1 MHFPLLQDLVILL
14 VFSIIVVFILNRL
27 KTPSILGFLLT
38 GVLIGPHGLSLIKA
52 VEEVEIISEIGV
64 ILLLFIIGLE
74 MSIKQLISIRKT
86 VFVGGAFQVGVTVI
100 VASLIYY
107 SLGFPLNESVFIGF
121 LFSLSSTAIVLKVF
135 KDRNELNT
143 PHGKNV
149 LAILIFQ
156 DLIVVPMMLVTP
168 IIAGTS
174 GDVTQ
179 SVLSLTL
186 KTILV
191 IVITIISARYL
202 VPKLMHSIAKTESKE
217 LFLLTT
223 FSICFAV
230 AFLTSEAGLSLALG
244 AFLAGLIISES
255 EYSHQAT
262 STILPFGEL
271 FTSLFFVSV
280 GMLLDLSFFINNLGL
295 VFLLVI
301 GVFIVKSIIA
311 SLAVAILKYPP
322 KTIIITGVSLFQVG
336 EFAFILSK
344 VGLDNNLLSE
354 FTNQLFLSVS
364 VISMLLTPF
373 VIILSEKIAFGVLNI
388 NRTQKLT
395 KTDENVDFQDS
406 PIYENHLVII
416 GYGLNGSNLVKA
428 AEYMKISYVIIEHNP
443 DSIQKIKEEGY
454 PIIVGDATKDYVL
467 KSVNLIQ
474 ARAVVV
480 AISDPE
486 ATKIIL
492 SKIRQISQSLYT
504 IIRTRF
510 VKEIEDLHALGADE
524 VIPEEYETSIQ
535 IFTRVMHNF
544 LIPKKEIQHFTK
556 SLRTDDYSFFQ
567 AKANASKTFNLPE
580 IPDFNITTLKVNCD
594 SGKILK
600 KTIGEIDIRNKYG
613 INILS
618 IKRKNQFVDIVKPT
632 EKICRNDV
640 LFVQGKPENIEEF
653 SKLL

>member
-1 MHFPLLQDLVILL
+1 MHIPLLQDLVILL
-14 VFSIIVVFILNRL
+14 VFSIVVVFILNRL
-27 KTPSILGFLLT
+27 KTPSILGFLIT
-38 GVLIGPHGLSLIKA
+38 GVFIGPHGLSLIKA

-74 MSIKQLISIRKT
+74 LSIKQLISIRRT

-100 VASLIYY
+100 VATLIYY
-107 SLGFPLNESVFIGF
+107 SFGYSLNESVFVGF

-135 KDRNELNT
+135 KDRNELST
-143 PHGKNV
+143 LHGKNV

-168 IIAGTS
+168 IIAGSSEDT
-174 GDVTQ
+174 TQ
-179 SVLSLTL
+179 GILSLTL
-186 KTILV
+186 KTTVV

-271 FTSLFFVSV
+271 FTSLFFISV
-280 GMLLDLSFFINNLGL
+280 GMLLDLSFFINNLGV
-295 VFLLVI
+295 VFLLVV
-301 GVFIVKSIIA
+301 GVFIIKSIIA
-311 SLAVAILKYPP
+311 ALAVTILKYPS

-344 VGLDNNLLSE
+344 VGLEYNLLSNY
-354 FTNQLFLSVS
+354 TNQLFLSVS
-364 VISMLLTPF
+364 VITMLLTPF
-373 VIILSEKIAFGVLNI
+373 IIILSEKIAFSVLNL
-388 NRTQKLT
+388 RGSQTL
-395 KTDENVDFQDS
+395 VDSEEHEFLEEQQV
-406 PIYENHLVII
+406 YENHLVII
-416 GYGLNGSNLVKA
+416 GYGINGSNLVKA
-428 AEYMKISYVIIEHNP
+428 AEYMKIPYVIIEHNP
-443 DSIQKIKEEGY
+443 ESIQSIKEKGF
-454 PIIVGDATKDYVL
+454 PLIIGDASKDFVL
-467 KSVNLIQ
+467 HSVNLNQ

-480 AISDPE
+480 AISDPD
-486 ATKIIL
+486 ATKVIL

-504 IIRTRF
+504 IIRTRY
-510 VKEIEDLHALGADE
+510 VKEIEELHAMGADE

-544 LIPKKEIQHFTK
+544 LIPKKEIQNFTK

-567 AKANASKTFNLPE
+567 AQANASKTYNLPE
-580 IPDFNITTLKVNCD
+580 IPEFNITTLKVNCD

-600 KTIGEIDIRNKYG
+600 KSIGELDIRNKYG
-613 INILS
+613 VNILS
-618 IKRKNQFVDIVKPT
+618 IKRKSIFIDIVKPS
-632 EKICRNDV
+632 ERIFRNDT
-640 LFVQGKPENIEEF
+640 LYVQGKPESIEEF

>member
-14 VFSIIVVFILNRL
+14 VFSIVVVFILNRL
-27 KTPSILGFLLT
+27 KVPSILGFLLT
-38 GVLIGPHGLSLIKA
+38 GVLIGPHGLSLIQA

-74 MSIKQLISIRKT
+74 LSIKQLISIRKT
-86 VFVGGAFQVGVTVI
+86 VFVGGAFQVGITVL
-100 VASLIYY
+100 VAALVYY
-107 SLGFPLNESVFIGF
+107 SFGYPLNESVFIGF

-135 KDRNELNT
+135 KDKNELNT

-179 SVLSLTL
+179 SVLSLAI

-191 IVITIISARYL
+191 IAITIISARYL

-271 FTSLFFVSV
+271 FTSLFFISV
-280 GMLLDLSFFINNLGL
+280 GMLLDLSFFIKNIGL
-295 VFLLVI
+295 VVLLVL
-301 GVFIVKSIIA
+301 GVFIVKSLIA
-311 SLAVAILKYPP
+311 AIAVAILKYPS
-322 KTIIITGVSLFQVG
+322 KTVIITGVSLFQVG

-344 VGLDNNLLSE
+344 VGLENNLLSE

-364 VISMLLTPF
+364 VITMLLTPF

-388 NRTQKLT
+388 KRNQKLI
-395 KTDENVDFQDS
+395 KPDENLDSQD
-406 PIYENHLVII
+406 PPTYKNHLVII

-428 AEYMKISYVIIEHNP
+428 AEYMKIPYVIIEHNP
-443 DSIQKIKEEGY
+443 ESIQKIKEEGY

-480 AISDPE
+480 AISDQE

-504 IIRTRF
+504 IIRTRY
-510 VKEIEDLHALGADE
+510 VKEIEELHALGADE

-556 SLRTDDYSFFQ
+556 SLRIDDYSFFQ
-567 AKANASKTFNLPE
+567 SKSNASKTFNLPE